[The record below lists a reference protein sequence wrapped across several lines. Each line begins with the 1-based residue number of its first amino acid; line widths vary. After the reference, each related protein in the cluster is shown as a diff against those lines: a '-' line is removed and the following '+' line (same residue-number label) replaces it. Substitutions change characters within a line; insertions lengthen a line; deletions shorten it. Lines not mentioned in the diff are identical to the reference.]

1 MRVERKLVRFWIYL
15 KGEPSFLDV
24 FDVGC
29 KRRRGIKDDF
39 RDLEMSICKDGVI
52 STEMGNT
59 MKLAALG
66 SILGAR
72 IGAC

>member
-1 MRVERKLVRFWIYL
+1 MRVEKKLDSGFIVRENQDIF
-15 KGEPSFLDV
+15 FDV
-24 FDVGC
+24 FDAGC

-66 SILGAR
+66 PILGAH